1 MAGVSFQYFPRFSE
15 TAPIQHSFHST
26 DDNHDENHGHD
37 DNNGH
42 DNDNCYDEGH
52 DDYPCSQQLHLLLS

>member
-1 MAGVSFQYFPRFSE
+1 MFMKKY
-15 TAPIQHSFHST
+15 
-26 DDNHDENHGHD
+26 DDCDENHGHD

-42 DNDNCYDEGH
+42 DNDNCYNEGH